1 MSRRPARREPPPDIN
16 ERLLR
21 FKELRVIG
29 SDGAQMGVVDSRSAV
44 EKARDEGLDLVLVA
58 PNADPPVARIVD
70 HGKYKYEQSKLGKD
84 KKPKKQEVK
93 GIKVSPTTAEHD
105 LQVSTR
111 AALRFLGDGHK
122 VRLVCRFRRRQ
133 LEHPEIGRAKLNRIL
148 ELIGEA
154 GKPDREPVLSGQ
166 EMVVVVNPKV
176 VSPVKKNVQT
186 EDTQNGGE
194 AV

>member
-1 MSRRPARREPPPDIN
+1 MPRRPPRREPPPDIN
-16 ERLLR
+16 DRLLR
-21 FKELRVIG
+21 FKELRVIDPEG
-29 SDGAQMGVVDSRSAV
+29 KQLGILESRAALESAQ
-44 EKARDEGLDLVLVA
+44 EYGLDLVLVA

-70 HGKYKYEQSKLGKD
+70 YGKYKYEQSKLGKD

-111 AALRFLGDGHK
+111 AALKFLSEGHK

-133 LEHPEIGRAKLNRIL
+133 LEHPEIGRAKLDRIL
-148 ELIGEA
+148 ELIGEN
-154 GKPDREPVLSGQ
+154 GKPDREPQLSGQ
-166 EMVVVVNPKV
+166 EMVVVINPKTAQ
-176 VSPVKKNVQT
+176 PGKKNVQT
-186 EDTQNGGE
+186 EDKQDGSE